1 MIPLIYKEL
10 VSDEQE
16 KRIYTIIRI
25 WYFYVDIKPIMDA
38 KGISQNILSKIT
50 DLSINT
56 IRSYYHSNVKRVD
69 LDVISRI
76 VMALDCEIND
86 ILKKR

>member
-1 MIPLIYKEL
+1 MSKKK
-10 VSDEQE
+10 D
-16 KRIYTIIRI
+16 YTTLLEYDI
-25 WYFYVDIKPIMDA
+25 FYVDIKSIMDQ

-56 IRSYYHSNVKRVD
+56 IRSYYHSNIKRVD

-86 ILKKR
+86 VLKKK

>member
-1 MIPLIYKEL
+1 MSKKKEYTPLLEYDI
-10 VSDEQE
+10 
-16 KRIYTIIRI
+16 
-25 WYFYVDIKPIMDA
+25 FYVDIKSIMEER
-38 KGISQNILSKIT
+38 GISQNILSKIT
-50 DLSINT
+50 DISINT

-86 ILKKR
+86 VLKKK

>member
-1 MIPLIYKEL
+1 MSKRKEYTPLLEYDI
-10 VSDEQE
+10 
-16 KRIYTIIRI
+16 
-25 WYFYVDIKPIMDA
+25 FYVDIKSIMEA

-56 IRSYYHSNVKRVD
+56 IRSYYHSTIKRVD

-86 ILKKR
+86 VLKKK

>member
-1 MIPLIYKEL
+1 MSKKKEYTPLLEYDI
-10 VSDEQE
+10 
-16 KRIYTIIRI
+16 
-25 WYFYVDIKPIMDA
+25 FYVDIKSIMEA

-56 IRSYYHSNVKRVD
+56 IRSYYHSNIKRVD

-86 ILKKR
+86 VLKKK

>member
-1 MIPLIYKEL
+1 MSKRKEYTPLLEYDI
-10 VSDEQE
+10 
-16 KRIYTIIRI
+16 
-25 WYFYVDIKPIMDA
+25 FYVDIKSIMEA

-50 DLSINT
+50 DISINT

-76 VMALDCEIND
+76 VMALECEIND
-86 ILKKR
+86 VLKKK

>member
-1 MIPLIYKEL
+1 MSKRKEYTPLLEYDI
-10 VSDEQE
+10 
-16 KRIYTIIRI
+16 
-25 WYFYVDIKPIMDA
+25 FYVDIKSIMET

-56 IRSYYHSNVKRVD
+56 IRSYYHSNIKRVD

-86 ILKKR
+86 VLKKK

>member
-1 MIPLIYKEL
+1 MSKKKEYTPLLEYNI
-10 VSDEQE
+10 
-16 KRIYTIIRI
+16 
-25 WYFYVDIKPIMDA
+25 FYVDIKSIMEER
-38 KGISQNILSKIT
+38 GISQNILSKIT
-50 DLSINT
+50 DISINT

-86 ILKKR
+86 VLKKK

>member
-1 MIPLIYKEL
+1 MSKRKEYTPLLEYDI
-10 VSDEQE
+10 
-16 KRIYTIIRI
+16 
-25 WYFYVDIKPIMDA
+25 FYVDIKSIMEA

-56 IRSYYHSNVKRVD
+56 IRSYYHSTIKRVD

-86 ILKKR
+86 VLKKKWKSLYTSS

>member
-1 MIPLIYKEL
+1 MSKRKEYNPLLEYDI
-10 VSDEQE
+10 
-16 KRIYTIIRI
+16 
-25 WYFYVDIKPIMDA
+25 FYVDIKSIMEA

-56 IRSYYHSNVKRVD
+56 IRSYYHSNIKRVD

-86 ILKKR
+86 VLKKK

>member
-1 MIPLIYKEL
+1 MSKKKEYTPLLEYDI
-10 VSDEQE
+10 
-16 KRIYTIIRI
+16 
-25 WYFYVDIKPIMDA
+25 FYVDIKSIMEE

-50 DLSINT
+50 DISINT
-56 IRSYYHSNVKRVD
+56 IRSYYHSNIKRVD

-86 ILKKR
+86 VLKKK

>member
-1 MIPLIYKEL
+1 MSKRKEYTPLLEYDI
-10 VSDEQE
+10 
-16 KRIYTIIRI
+16 
-25 WYFYVDIKPIMDA
+25 FYVDIKSIMEE

-50 DLSINT
+50 DISINT

-86 ILKKR
+86 VLKKK

>member
-1 MIPLIYKEL
+1 MSKRKEYAPLLEYDI
-10 VSDEQE
+10 
-16 KRIYTIIRI
+16 
-25 WYFYVDIKPIMDA
+25 FYVDIKPIMDA

-56 IRSYYHSNVKRVD
+56 IRSYYHSNIKRVD

-86 ILKKR
+86 ILKKK

>member
-1 MIPLIYKEL
+1 MSKRKEYTPLLEYDI
-10 VSDEQE
+10 
-16 KRIYTIIRI
+16 
-25 WYFYVDIKPIMDA
+25 FYVDIKTIMDQ

-56 IRSYYHSNVKRVD
+56 IRSYYHSNIKRVD

-86 ILKKR
+86 VLKKK

>member
-1 MIPLIYKEL
+1 MSKRKEYTPLLEYDI
-10 VSDEQE
+10 
-16 KRIYTIIRI
+16 
-25 WYFYVDIKPIMDA
+25 FYVDIKSIMEA

-56 IRSYYHSNVKRVD
+56 IRSYYHSNIKRVD

-76 VMALDCEIND
+76 VMALGCEIND
-86 ILKKR
+86 VLKKK

>member
-1 MIPLIYKEL
+1 MSKRKEYTPLLEYDI
-10 VSDEQE
+10 
-16 KRIYTIIRI
+16 
-25 WYFYVDIKPIMDA
+25 FYVDIKSIMEA

-56 IRSYYHSNVKRVD
+56 IRSYYHSNIKRVD

-86 ILKKR
+86 VLKKKWNSLYICS

>member
-1 MIPLIYKEL
+1 MSKKKEYTPLLEYDI
-10 VSDEQE
+10 
-16 KRIYTIIRI
+16 
-25 WYFYVDIKPIMDA
+25 FYVDIKSKMEE
-38 KGISQNILSKIT
+38 KGISQNILSRIT
-50 DLSINT
+50 DVSINT

-86 ILKKR
+86 VLKKK

>member
-1 MIPLIYKEL
+1 MSKRKEYTPLLEYDI
-10 VSDEQE
+10 
-16 KRIYTIIRI
+16 
-25 WYFYVDIKPIMDA
+25 FYVDIKSIMEA

-56 IRSYYHSNVKRVD
+56 IRSYYHSNIKRVD

-86 ILKKR
+86 ILKKK

>member
-1 MIPLIYKEL
+1 MSKRKEYTPLLEYDI
-10 VSDEQE
+10 
-16 KRIYTIIRI
+16 
-25 WYFYVDIKPIMDA
+25 FYVDIKSIMEA
-38 KGISQNILSKIT
+38 KGISQNLLSKIT

-56 IRSYYHSNVKRVD
+56 IRSYYHSNIKRVD

-86 ILKKR
+86 VLKKK

>member
-1 MIPLIYKEL
+1 MSKRKEYTPLLEYDI
-10 VSDEQE
+10 
-16 KRIYTIIRI
+16 
-25 WYFYVDIKPIMDA
+25 FYVDIKSIMDQ

-56 IRSYYHSNVKRVD
+56 IRSYYHSNIKRVD
-69 LDVISRI
+69 LEVISRI

-86 ILKKR
+86 ILKKK

>member
-1 MIPLIYKEL
+1 MSKKKDYIPLSEYEIY
-10 VSDEQE
+10 
-16 KRIYTIIRI
+16 
-25 WYFYVDIKPIMDA
+25 YVDIKSIMEE

-56 IRSYYHSNVKRVD
+56 IRSYYHSNIKRID

-76 VMALDCEIND
+76 TTALGCEIND
-86 ILKKR
+86 ILKRK

>member
-1 MIPLIYKEL
+1 MSKRKEYTPLLEYDI
-10 VSDEQE
+10 
-16 KRIYTIIRI
+16 
-25 WYFYVDIKPIMDA
+25 FYVDIKSIMEA

-56 IRSYYHSNVKRVD
+56 IRSYYHSNIKRVD

-86 ILKKR
+86 VLKKK

>member
-1 MIPLIYKEL
+1 MSKRKEYTPLLEYDI
-10 VSDEQE
+10 
-16 KRIYTIIRI
+16 
-25 WYFYVDIKPIMDA
+25 FYVDIKSIMEA

-56 IRSYYHSNVKRVD
+56 IRSYYHSNIKRLD

-86 ILKKR
+86 VLKKK

>member
-1 MIPLIYKEL
+1 MSKRKEYTPLLEYNI
-10 VSDEQE
+10 
-16 KRIYTIIRI
+16 
-25 WYFYVDIKPIMDA
+25 FYVDIKSIMEA

-56 IRSYYHSNVKRVD
+56 IRSYYHSNIKRVD

-86 ILKKR
+86 VLKKK

>member
-1 MIPLIYKEL
+1 MSKKKEYAPLLEYDI
-10 VSDEQE
+10 
-16 KRIYTIIRI
+16 
-25 WYFYVDIKPIMDA
+25 FYVDIKSIMES

-56 IRSYYHSNVKRVD
+56 IRSYYHSNIKRVD

-86 ILKKR
+86 VLKKR

>member
-1 MIPLIYKEL
+1 MSKKKEYTPLLEYDI
-10 VSDEQE
+10 
-16 KRIYTIIRI
+16 
-25 WYFYVDIKPIMDA
+25 FYVDIKSIMEA

-76 VMALDCEIND
+76 VMALNCEIND
-86 ILKKR
+86 VLKKK

>member
-1 MIPLIYKEL
+1 MSKKKEYTPLSEYEIY
-10 VSDEQE
+10 
-16 KRIYTIIRI
+16 
-25 WYFYVDIKPIMDA
+25 YVDIKTIMEE
-38 KGISQNILSKIT
+38 KGISQNLLSKIT

-56 IRSYYHSNVKRVD
+56 IRSYYHSNIKRVD

-86 ILKKR
+86 VLKKK